1 MKAVECCLNDPI
13 YFANRH
19 RTWLMSTCSSGELKI
34 SSIQLYFFF
43 FFYKEGRLFCEVKKK
58 RSLVFPTEK
67 WHKYYWTANIWSHLS
82 LFWTGK
88 KIKIIPERV
97 SLMLVGKWRG
107 WHGRSFPWLK
117 TFHFH
122 IALPQIEHL
131 SLFSFCIWLSSVPNL
146 KEKNARIPFSLW
158 SVSSEGIKTFPTL
171 WQATF
176 KGHHREKDSKFI
188 WEAWVITQ
196 PLTKVW
202 QKSVLSRSI
211 YMITRK
217 FGEIKFSGVAR
228 ADAVGNNFHINQRW
242 TEGCPFAF

>member
-1 MKAVECCLNDPI
+1 
-13 YFANRH
+13 
-19 RTWLMSTCSSGELKI
+19 MSTCSSGELKI

-58 RSLVFPTEK
+58 RRLVFPTEK

-88 KIKIIPERV
+88 KIKIIPEGVR
-97 SLMLVGKWRG
+97 LMLVGKWRG

-146 KEKNARIPFSLW
+146 KEKKMLEFHFPCDQCQVKVLKLSQIFGKLPSKATIGKRTVNSYEKIGW
-158 SVSSEGIKTFPTL
+158 SPNL
-171 WQATF
+171 
-176 KGHHREKDSKFI
+176 
-188 WEAWVITQ
+188 
-196 PLTKVW
+196 
-202 QKSVLSRSI
+202 
-211 YMITRK
+211 
-217 FGEIKFSGVAR
+217 
-228 ADAVGNNFHINQRW
+228 
-242 TEGCPFAF
+242 

>member
-1 MKAVECCLNDPI
+1 
-13 YFANRH
+13 
-19 RTWLMSTCSSGELKI
+19 
-34 SSIQLYFFF
+34 
-43 FFYKEGRLFCEVKKK
+43 
-58 RSLVFPTEK
+58 
-67 WHKYYWTANIWSHLS
+67 
-82 LFWTGK
+82 
-88 KIKIIPERV
+88 
-97 SLMLVGKWRG
+97 MLVGKWRG

-146 KEKNARIPFSLW
+146 KGKKNARIPFSLW
-158 SVSSEGIKTFPTL
+158 SVPSEGIKTFPTL
-171 WQATF
+171 WQVTF
-176 KGHHREKDSKFI
+176 KGHHREKDSKFT
-188 WEAWVITQ
+188 WGDWVITL

-242 TEGCPFAF
+242 TEGPPVCLLSIVKLQGQKLEPLWCSHTAAVQLCQFCTCLAKEVTSPNHPSLRQAVKLQSVTGVFYMISFQSTYLMSPLYIYDPLSGSAWLC